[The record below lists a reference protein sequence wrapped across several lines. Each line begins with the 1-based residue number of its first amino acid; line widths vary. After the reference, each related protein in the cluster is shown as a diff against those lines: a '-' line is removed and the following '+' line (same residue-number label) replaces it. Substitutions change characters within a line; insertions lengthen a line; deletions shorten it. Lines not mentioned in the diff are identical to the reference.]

1 MLNAYPAAFG
11 CHKSKIFKLINVK
24 DHGIQKTRTTPAGNG
39 KQLQILTFLDGRES
53 VCKRVCAIGDCLG
66 TPGRLED
73 LPGGFFSVRRRHR
86 ELYEAPK
93 RSASE
98 ESAITCHGHLIC
110 AYPGPGQQA
119 VASCAFSKTHARSQ
133 FIVHERDVDTLST
146 GRCLSGRPTIKT
158 TRPDNNYSSDLRY
171 KK

>member
-11 CHKSKIFKLINVK
+11 CHKSKTVIFKLINVK

-39 KQLQILTFLDGRES
+39 KQLQILTFLDGSES
-53 VCKRVCAIGDCLG
+53 VCKLVCAIGDCLD

-73 LPGGFFSVRRRHR
+73 LPGGFFSVRRSHR

-98 ESAITCHGHLIC
+98 ESAITCHG
-110 AYPGPGQQA
+110 P
-119 VASCAFSKTHARSQ
+119 RSP
-133 FIVHERDVDTLST
+133 V
-146 GRCLSGRPTIKT
+146 P
-158 TRPDNNYSSDLRY
+158 TRPWSWTTGGSIVCLFEDARKVTIYSARARC
-171 KK
+171 